1 MRYAV
6 LSGRILYSAIFVLSA
21 STHFSP
27 ETIAAARQAGVPLA
41 EIAVPMAGL
50 MAAAGGLSVLLGYRA
65 RIGATLIAIFLIG
78 VTPALHDFWTVTDPA
93 MRQVQLVMFLKNVS
107 MLGAALGITYFGSG
121 PLSLDERSRRR
132 SISGGA
138 LPVSVRA

>member
-27 ETIAAARQAGVPLA
+27 ETSAAARQAGVPLA

-93 MRQVQLVMFLKNVS
+93 MQQVQLVMFLKNVS

-121 PLSLDERSRRR
+121 PLSLDERRRRR
-132 SISGGA
+132 STSGVA